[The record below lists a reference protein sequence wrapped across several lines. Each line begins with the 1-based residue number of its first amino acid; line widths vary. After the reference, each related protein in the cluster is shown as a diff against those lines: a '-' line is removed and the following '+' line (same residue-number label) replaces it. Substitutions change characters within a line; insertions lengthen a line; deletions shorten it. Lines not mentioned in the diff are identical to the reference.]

1 MCYNINIKNNMKELI
16 EFLKEHNDIEVRF
29 NYDRR
34 HKDVKI
40 NIVNV
45 YNPDK
50 YYVGSSVNEEEQK
63 EHKGNLG
70 AYIIECLK
78 SRLW

>member
-1 MCYNINIKNNMKELI
+1 MKELI

-45 YNPDK
+45 YNSDK
-50 YYVGSSVNEEEQK
+50 YYVGISVNEEEQK

-70 AYIIECLK
+70 AYIVECLR

>member
-1 MCYNINIKNNMKELI
+1 MEELI
-16 EFLKEHNDIEVRF
+16 EFLKENNDIEVRF
-29 NYDRR
+29 NYNRR
-34 HKDVKI
+34 YKQLDI

-50 YYVGSSVNEEEQK
+50 YYVGSSVSEEKQR

-70 AYIIECLK
+70 EHIVECLK

>member
-1 MCYNINIKNNMKELI
+1 MEELI

-45 YNPDK
+45 YNPDQILC
-50 YYVGSSVNEEEQK
+50 YATIYTGERSQNE
-63 EHKGNLG
+63 
-70 AYIIECLK
+70 
-78 SRLW
+78 

>member
-1 MCYNINIKNNMKELI
+1 MEELI

-29 NYDRR
+29 SYNRR
-34 HKDVKI
+34 YKQVNI

-50 YYVGSSVNEEEQK
+50 YYVGSSVNEEKQR
-63 EHKGNLG
+63 EHKRNLG
-70 AYIIECLK
+70 VYIIECLK

>member
-1 MCYNINIKNNMKELI
+1 MFLQINKMKELI

-29 NYDRR
+29 SYNRR
-34 HKDVKI
+34 YKQLNI

-45 YNPDK
+45 HNPDK
-50 YYVGSSVNEEEQK
+50 YYVGSSVNEEKQR

-70 AYIIECLK
+70 AYIVDCLK

>member
-1 MCYNINIKNNMKELI
+1 MKELI

-29 NYDRR
+29 RYNKRYKQVD
-34 HKDVKI
+34 I
-40 NIVNV
+40 NIVNA

-50 YYVGSSVNEEEQK
+50 YYVGSSVSEEKQR

-70 AYIIECLK
+70 AYIVECLK

>member
-1 MCYNINIKNNMKELI
+1 MEELI

-29 NYDRR
+29 SYNRR
-34 HKDVKI
+34 YKQVNI

-50 YYVGSSVNEEEQK
+50 YYVCSSVNEEKQR
-63 EHKGNLG
+63 EHKRNLG

>member
-1 MCYNINIKNNMKELI
+1 MEELI
-16 EFLKEHNDIEVRF
+16 EFLKENNDIEVRF

-34 HKDVKI
+34 HKDVNI

-50 YYVGSSVNEEEQK
+50 YYVGSSVNEEKQK
-63 EHKGNLG
+63 EHEENLG
-70 AYIIECLK
+70 AYIVEYLK

>member
-1 MCYNINIKNNMKELI
+1 MLIYKHERKNMEELI

-50 YYVGSSVNEEEQK
+50 YYVGSSVNEEKQK

-70 AYIIECLK
+70 AYMIECLK